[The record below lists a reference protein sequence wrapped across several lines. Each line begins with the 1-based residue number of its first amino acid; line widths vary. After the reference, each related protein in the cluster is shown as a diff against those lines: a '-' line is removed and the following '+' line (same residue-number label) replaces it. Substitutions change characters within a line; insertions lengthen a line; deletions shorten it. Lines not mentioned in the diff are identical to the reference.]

1 MSFSAFFA
9 LWQHRYRKYSYIAS
23 QYVAAAGTVL
33 RFGALKISFLGRKKL
48 IAIIRTEHF
57 GDIVAAEPI
66 ARQVRELN
74 PHDYIVWIVR
84 PVFRELVENHPAI
97 DEAWFQTSVLQ
108 RLLVCQSGVFDK
120 IYNLE
125 FWQSNQDSISGHV
138 HHNSVAARKDITVF
152 NYFNKGNLLTIFQ
165 LCADLPLKD
174 DAPRLFISDAD
185 RLKIEA
191 LNLPK
196 KLIVVHCNSNY
207 PTKDWSV
214 PNWEKLILW
223 LIEKQG
229 YSVAEIGLKSNNN
242 IRHSHYL
249 NLCGQFSILQ
259 TAEIIRRADYFI
271 GIDSGPSHLA
281 NAVGTYGILLFGKL
295 NTFDTY
301 MPYSGD
307 YQNTKNA
314 QFISKPGK
322 TCSELEYEWVKAQM
336 EPILAKTTNEIS
348 V

>member
-1 MSFSAFFA
+1 MSFFAFLA
-9 LWQHRYRKYSYIAS
+9 LWQHRYRKYSYIIG
-23 QYVAAAGTVL
+23 QYMGAAGTIV
-33 RFGALKISFLGRKKL
+33 RFGALKISFMGRKKL

-66 ARQVRELN
+66 ARQVRELH

-84 PVFRELVENHPAI
+84 PVFRELIEHHPAI
-97 DEAWFQTSVLQ
+97 DEVWSHTSVLR

-125 FWQSNQDSISGHV
+125 FWQSNQDTISGHV
-138 HHNSVAARKDITVF
+138 HHNSVAALKDITVF

-174 DAPRLFISDAD
+174 GAPRVFVSDSD
-185 RLKIEA
+185 RLKINA

-196 KLIVVHCNSNY
+196 KLIVVHCSSNY
-207 PTKDWSV
+207 PAKDWSV

-223 LIEKQG
+223 VMEAKG
-229 YSVAEIGLKSNNN
+229 YYVAEIGLKSNNN
-242 IRHSHYL
+242 IKHPHYL
-249 NLCGQFSILQ
+249 NLCGQYSILQ

-271 GIDSGPSHLA
+271 GIDSGPAHLA

-295 NTFDTY
+295 NTFDRY

-307 YQNTKNA
+307 YRNTKNA
-314 QFISKPGK
+314 RLISKTGK
-322 TCSELEYEWVKAQM
+322 TCAELEYEWVQTQI
-336 EPILAKTTNEIS
+336 EPILARTTNKVS

>member
-1 MSFSAFFA
+1 MSFSAFLA
-9 LWQHRYRKYSYIAS
+9 LWQHRYRKYSYIAG
-23 QYVAAAGTVL
+23 QYIAAAGTVL

-57 GDIVAAEPI
+57 GDIVAAEPV
-66 ARQVRELN
+66 ARQVRDLH
-74 PHDYIVWIVR
+74 PHDYIVWVVR
-84 PVFRELVENHPAI
+84 PVFRELVENHPSI
-97 DEAWFQTSVLQ
+97 DEAWAQTSVLR

-138 HHNSVAARKDITVF
+138 HQNSIAARKDITVF

-174 DAPRLFISDAD
+174 DAPRVFISNSD

-207 PTKDWSV
+207 PAKDWSV
-214 PNWEKLILW
+214 PHWEKLILW
-223 LIEKQG
+223 LIEKKG
-229 YSVAEIGLKSNNN
+229 YSVAEIGLKSNNAVK
-242 IRHSHYL
+242 HPHYF
-249 NLCGQFSILQ
+249 NLCGQYSILQ

-271 GIDSGPSHLA
+271 GIDSGPAHLA
-281 NAVGTYGILLFGKL
+281 NTVGTYGILLFGKL

-314 QFISKPGK
+314 RLISKTGK

-336 EPILAKTTNEIS
+336 EPLLAKTTNKIS

>member
-1 MSFSAFFA
+1 MSFSAFIA
-9 LWQHRYRKYSYIAS
+9 LWQHRYRKYSYITR
-23 QYVAAAGTVL
+23 QYMAAAGTVL

-66 ARQVRELN
+66 ARQVRELH
-74 PHDYIVWIVR
+74 PHDYIVWVVR
-84 PVFRELVENHPAI
+84 PVFRELVEHHPAI
-97 DEAWFQTSVLQ
+97 DEVWSQTSVLR

-120 IYNLE
+120 IYNME

-138 HHNSVAARKDITVF
+138 HQNSVAARKDITVF
-152 NYFNKGNLLTIFQ
+152 NYFTKGNLLTIFQ

-174 DAPRLFISDAD
+174 DAPRLFIPEAD

-207 PTKDWSV
+207 PAKDWSV

-223 LIEKQG
+223 LIENKG
-229 YSVAEIGLKSNNN
+229 YSVAEIGLKSNNSIN
-242 IRHSHYL
+242 HPHYL
-249 NLCGQFSILQ
+249 NLCGKFSILQ

-271 GIDSGPSHLA
+271 GIDSGPAHLA

-314 QFISKPGK
+314 RLISKTGK
-322 TCSELEYEWVKAQM
+322 TCSELEYEWVKDRI
-336 EPILAKTTNEIS
+336 EPILAKTTNEVS